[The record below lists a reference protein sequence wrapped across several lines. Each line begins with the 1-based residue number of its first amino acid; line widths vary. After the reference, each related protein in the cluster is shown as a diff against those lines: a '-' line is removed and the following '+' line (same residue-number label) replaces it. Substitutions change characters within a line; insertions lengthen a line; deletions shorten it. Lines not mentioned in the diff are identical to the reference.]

1 MKNKSRRLE
10 EGPRDGLTPP
20 PKPMAKNHVAKN
32 HVAKNHVAKNQLAN
46 KPMARTPKAI
56 QSTFRLEN
64 KEAI

>member
-20 PKPMAKNHVAKN
+20 PKPMAKN